1 MKKLPLEFVPFMK
14 YLDTLDVKLRAK
26 LRRLYFAICE
36 REEDGRVN
44 NSRLS
49 ESNTVYM
56 AENVLDLKHIKVGNE
71 SLFEGQ
77 PEFDLWEPLEEWV
90 IVWSSTSNS
99 GGPTYC
105 IPKSVLI
112 ENKVRKINSEI

>member
-1 MKKLPLEFVPFMK
+1 MKRLPLEFEPFMK
-14 YLDTLDVKLRAK
+14 YLDTLDVNLRSKLQW
-26 LRRLYFAICE
+26 LYFAICE